1 MSGVLVNVRDT
12 TEQTLTK
19 EQLERSVEA
28 LEISNR
34 DLEDFSDSLAHDLKT
49 PLLTVTNFSHYLD
62 ESLGGKLDEQQADYL
77 QRIRYA
83 GQQMMHIIDDLRDL
97 ADVSRADIRE
107 DDVDFTVLGRTII
120 DDLSALTPDRN
131 VVFEAEP
138 GMRAVG
144 DGTLLRLLLTNLL
157 QNAWK
162 YTGREKEARI
172 ELGVVKDAD
181 GIATYHVRD
190 NGIGFDNSQRD
201 RIFRAFERLDTG
213 GDFTGSGLG
222 LATVK
227 RIVHRHGGRVWAEG
241 VPREGAVFRFTLA
254 SSSTEMSGV
263 IIDRRNNIR

>member
-1 MSGVLVNVRDT
+1 MSDAVTRYPLHR
-12 TEQTLTK
+12 LLAAK
-19 EQLERSVEA
+19 SP
-28 LEISNR
+28 
-34 DLEDFSDSLAHDLKT
+34 EDCDAAWADF
-49 PLLTVTNFSHYLD
+49 LD
-62 ESLGGKLDEQQADYL
+62 QHSKLILHTA
-77 QRIRYA
+77 RRASA
-83 GQQMMHIIDDLRDL
+83 GH
-97 ADVSRADIRE
+97 
-107 DDVDFTVLGRTII
+107 DDVMDRYTFVL
-120 DDLSALTPDRN
+120 
-131 VVFEAEP
+131 VFEAGP

-162 YTGREKEARI
+162 YTGREKETRI